1 MKRQIFDWRYMGNML
16 SIPIVQS
23 SSGHI
28 LETETSLSWHWHH
41 FILSVWS
48 LHWCRK
54 KDSVN
59 VRYWDRGRQQKW
71 IDWFSCLHQVW
82 LHHFSPRGKQ
92 QVGKQWT
99 AILLLRKWW
108 QDLVK
113 MTQLMITFVEHF
125 SNSLAHCM
133 VVDMWK
139 VSMLFHSTSSL
150 QKQNRKNKYVDL
162 SVLPPCLATLKLHIL
177 CAKRVACLM
186 KRSSVAQVEEAPL
199 SNCSS
204 DHEVYPN
211 AVEELLFNSHNAD
224 ESDKEGID
232 KYFGDDCMRDE
243 HDWNLS
249 DICDLEFTWNIFIC
263 VWHLR
268 NIINITNDL
277 GQSTSLNFQKFKIT
291 KFYSKIT
298 VLLENTKMYFRHHQS
313 WLNLPSLLFLNLTF
327 FYSLKGKNP

>member
-1 MKRQIFDWRYMGNML
+1 M
-16 SIPIVQS
+16 
-23 SSGHI
+23 
-28 LETETSLSWHWHH
+28 
-41 FILSVWS
+41 
-48 LHWCRK
+48 
-54 KDSVN
+54 
-59 VRYWDRGRQQKW
+59 
-71 IDWFSCLHQVW
+71 
-82 LHHFSPRGKQ
+82 
-92 QVGKQWT
+92 
-99 AILLLRKWW
+99 
-108 QDLVK
+108 
-113 MTQLMITFVEHF
+113 
-125 SNSLAHCM
+125 
-133 VVDMWK
+133 
-139 VSMLFHSTSSL
+139 
-150 QKQNRKNKYVDL
+150 DL